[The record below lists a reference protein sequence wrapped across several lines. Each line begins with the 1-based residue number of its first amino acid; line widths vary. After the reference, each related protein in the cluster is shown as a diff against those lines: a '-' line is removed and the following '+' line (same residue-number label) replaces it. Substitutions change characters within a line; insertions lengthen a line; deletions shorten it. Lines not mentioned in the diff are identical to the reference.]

1 MDLLELKK
9 RDISKKNRH
18 PWEQARLEIVKKKIF
33 EIKKNN
39 DFEKINIIDIG
50 CGDLYVLENLVDC
63 FSFELCFGIDISFS
77 DDQLLKFNSKLNSK
91 NINVCKDLEEVKV
104 DKDSVS
110 IILLLDVVEH
120 IEDDK
125 LFMKSLHNYSFI
137 NSDTRIIITVPSYD
151 FLFSRH
157 DDLLLHFRRY
167 SSNGIMSLVT
177 GSSFEMVSR
186 GYFFSLLIL
195 PRLLV
200 VLKEK
205 FIKDIENEESGLSSW
220 DKGFFLTNVITAF
233 LLMDY
238 KISEFFKRM
247 GISIPG
253 LSNYIIC
260 KRHV

>member
-1 MDLLELKK
+1 MDLLELEK
-9 RDISKKNRH
+9 RDISKKFRH

-39 DFEKINIIDIG
+39 NFKKINIIDIG

-63 FSFELCFGIDISFS
+63 FSFESCFGIDISFNE
-77 DDQLLKFNSKLNSK
+77 DQLLKFNSKLNSK
-91 NINVCKDLEEVKV
+91 NIKVCKGLEEVKV
-104 DKDSVS
+104 DNDTVS

-125 LFMKSLHNYSFI
+125 SFMKSLHNYSFL
-137 NSDTRIIITVPSYD
+137 NNDTRIIITVPSYD

-167 SSNGIMSLVT
+167 SSKGIMGLVKN
-177 GSSFEMVSR
+177 SSFEMVSR

-195 PRLLV
+195 PRFLV
-200 VLKEK
+200 ILKEK
-205 FIKDIENEESGLSSW
+205 FTKNIENKESGLSSW
-220 DKGFFLTNVITAF
+220 DKGFFLTNLITTF
-233 LLMDY
+233 LLIDY
-238 KISEFFKRM
+238 KISEFFKRI
-247 GISIPG
+247 GIKIPG

-260 KRHV
+260 KKHV